1 MKLAAKITDRIL
13 GDRTLDWRTV
23 EYWTGG
29 QQNSGH
35 DDSEILDKILGQDK
49 KKYNIQMVQDQLITT
64 LFFTQLAIKY

>member
-49 KKYNIQMVQDQLITT
+49 KKYNIQMV
-64 LFFTQLAIKY
+64 